1 MVNFSTKLLLKPMIK
16 LIVPSSVEPNIK
28 CASHILLSAPAFGN
42 KSFFG
47 SFQ

>member
-16 LIVPSSVEPNIK
+16 LIVLFSVKPNIK
-28 CASHILLSAPAFGN
+28 CSSQISLSAQAFGN

-47 SFQ
+47 SFL